1 MDIKEQFG
9 IMWLKA
15 KANIDRTVFIVF
27 LVILVI
33 MVGIYGYEAS
43 SPAPEIAI
51 PPPTSMKPLLPND
64 NYNRA
69 IKYIQSNTNLDA
81 NEELRKI
88 RDFNIFDYKYV
99 RNRDELQKEADKKFE
114 RAANLYREGKSDDA
128 EKIVKE
134 ILLTWPSH
142 IASKELLEKIIKS
155 RATPTPKPTPIP
167 GANPAV
173 PPGTQ

>member
-9 IMWLKA
+9 IIWLKA
-15 KANIDRTVFIVF
+15 KANIDRTVFIIF
-27 LVILVI
+27 LILLVI
-33 MVGIYGYEAS
+33 MVGIYGLEVS
-43 SPAPEIAI
+43 SPPPEIAI
-51 PPPTSMKPLLPND
+51 PPVAPMSHLLPND
-64 NYNRA
+64 NYNKTV
-69 IKYIQSNTNLDA
+69 KYLQTNTNLDA

-114 RAANLYREGKSDDA
+114 RAAKLYQDGKIDDA

-155 RATPTPKPTPIP
+155 RATPTPKPTPTP
-167 GANPAV
+167 GATNPAV
-173 PPGTQ
+173 APGM